1 MTAKVLELSAG
12 FVAVV
17 DSGLYRKLSKYSWHV
32 HTSRGNS
39 RKPGQPYARATVRG
53 RKVYLHRM
61 VAELMQGEI
70 EAGYQVDHM
79 NHCTLDNRWVN
90 LEVVEPA
97 ENMKRRRKR

>member
-1 MTAKVLELSAG
+1 
-12 FVAVV
+12 
-17 DSGLYRKLSKYSWHV
+17 
-32 HTSRGNS
+32 
-39 RKPGQPYARATVRG
+39 
-53 RKVYLHRM
+53 M